1 MAMRS
6 VLPMTRVQRYHGSAS
21 VIERERKGQSTWFS
35 VGDLPFSRIAG
46 SRVFT
51 PSELYEV
58 YRLCPDI
65 RAPIDLIS
73 LRVAQTPWVVAPK
86 ANLKKGTRQWLKAR
100 ALAAQVT
107 HWLSKPNAEE
117 TWHAFAQKWAHDA
130 LVFDASAVEHARTP
144 KGQLE
149 ELVEWRGGD
158 FTPLQDEHGRV
169 YRYRQDMSVGGP
181 VYFLPEDLT
190 YTNIFVNTT
199 YPDGQPR
206 QARPRPRLPPA
217 VEAGSPPRRVQHATS
232 QNARN
237 PQAPAPIAG
246 GGLNVC
252 PRCHGRNIFKAIRA
266 PEGATLALGL
276 SIAGGAPSCAL
287 TASGP
292 SRPVSTTGSPPLR
305 SPDQVRVQTPPRGGE
320 GAG

>member
-100 ALAAQVT
+100 ALAAHPIVQAGILYGEVEQSML
-107 HWLSKPNAEE
+107 WKDEE
-117 TWHAFAQKWAHDA
+117 TGLWC
-130 LVFDASAVEHARTP
+130 R
-144 KGQLE
+144 
-149 ELVEWRGGD
+149 
-158 FTPLQDEHGRV
+158 
-169 YRYRQDMSVGGP
+169 
-181 VYFLPEDLT
+181 
-190 YTNIFVNTT
+190 
-199 YPDGQPR
+199 
-206 QARPRPRLPPA
+206 ARP
-217 VEAGSPPRRVQHATS
+217 ERRW
-232 QNARN
+232 
-237 PQAPAPIAG
+237 
-246 GGLNVC
+246 
-252 PRCHGRNIFKAIRA
+252 
-266 PEGATLALGL
+266 
-276 SIAGGAPSCAL
+276 
-287 TASGP
+287 
-292 SRPVSTTGSPPLR
+292 
-305 SPDQVRVQTPPRGGE
+305 
-320 GAG
+320 